1 MNRYRIVVIIAIV
14 AALLGLGVLRAVWS
28 DEAVVAP
35 MEPVP
40 VATPIPVV
48 VADEPA
54 PEPMT
59 MQSVWDGQNRETRNV
74 ICGYFLAQPGPTLD
88 QLVSVGNG
96 MFTRDVIMIFLEEK
110 CR

>member
-1 MNRYRIVVIIAIV
+1 MIEQGEDWAAGIIPGTDAPAFTMLH
-14 AALLGLGVLRAVWS
+14 AAGS
-28 DEAVVAP
+28 
-35 MEPVP
+35 
-40 VATPIPVV
+40 PIPVV

-88 QLVSVGNG
+88 QLVSAGNG
-96 MFTRDVIMIFLEEK
+96 MFGRDAIMIFLEEK

>member
-1 MNRYRIVVIIAIV
+1 MNRYRVVVIIAIV
-14 AALLGLGVLRAVWS
+14 AALLGLGVARVVWS
-28 DEAVVAP
+28 DEAVAP

-74 ICGYFLAQPGPTLD
+74 ICGHFLAQPGATLD
-88 QLVSVGNG
+88 QLVSAGNG
-96 MFTRDVIMIFLEEK
+96 MFSRDAIMIFLEEK